1 MINTVKNNKFYNSL
15 FGFKSKQKE
24 SEYIFFFFSSK
35 FEQIKALILITSIV
49 YFLLGLIDLL
59 YSSIAFDIYISIKLF
74 MVIYGLLLVYTKIL
88 ESNKVSLYVHSF
100 YIFALIGII
109 IQMYFS
115 TDPLFYL
122 FYSVG
127 FVSVMSVLIMLS
139 SVRILHTAISS
150 ILISILY
157 LYVLQLKISTYEF
170 YGYTFLFITVY
181 FVAIVATLLNELSS
195 RENYVLIKQ
204 IEQYSKEQ
212 IASKIEITQT
222 SIQELQNLNKH
233 NLELQETI
241 NLLISK
247 EKSLKSILTNQNY
260 NSETK
265 LKAILATLN
274 NFNIFKDDITKKID
288 ILKENIKIKEDFE
301 IHQNKFYI
309 HEMLSDIVLIFKFS
323 EENKSFVL
331 NNIKQEAIQIS
342 TNQSK
347 LKQIFISLIN
357 HLFNIGANKIDC
369 SYFIDDKNNITFIF
383 KTNIPIIDNLEL
395 NKLLVPMYLSNLG
408 GEIINNAD
416 KKNTIAFK
424 IPTQQLEHE
433 EKINSPLNFT
443 NKSVLIIDDD
453 KENLSYLEF
462 VIKNSRAKI
471 YKALNGVEAIEI
483 FKEKHH
489 ELQIVIMDINMPGLN
504 GNEAAKYMKEINPEV
519 PILLVTAYSFYKQQS
534 INADKVLIK
543 PFTPKVLIENITEL
557 IN

>member
-1 MINTVKNNKFYNSL
+1 LINTVKNNKFYNSL

-74 MVIYGLLLVYTKIL
+74 VVIYGLLLVYTKIL
-88 ESNKVSLYVHSF
+88 ENNRVSLYVHSF
-100 YIFALIGII
+100 YIFALTGII

-157 LYVLQLKISTYEF
+157 LYTLQLKISTYEF

-181 FVAIVATLLNELSS
+181 SVAIVATLLNELSN
-195 RENYVLIKQ
+195 RENYILIKQ

-212 IASKIEITQT
+212 IASKIEITKT
-222 SIQELQNLNKH
+222 SIQELQNLNQQ

-241 NLLISK
+241 DLLISK
-247 EKSLKSILTNQNY
+247 EKSLKNILTNQNY

-309 HEMLSDIVLIFKFS
+309 HKMLSDIILIFKYS

-357 HLFNIGANKIDC
+357 HLFNIGVNKIDC
-369 SYFIDDKNNITFIF
+369 SYFIDDKNNITFTF
-383 KTNIPIIDNLEL
+383 NTNIPINDNLEL

-408 GEIINNAD
+408 GEIINNTD
-416 KKNTIAFK
+416 KKNTIAFT
-424 IPTQQLEHE
+424 IPTQQLEQE
-433 EKINSPLNFT
+433 EKTNSPLNFT

-462 VIKNSRAKI
+462 VIKNSKAKI

-483 FKEKHH
+483 FKKKHH